1 MQALQW
7 GSRRQR
13 SGQSAGFVPGKPTR
27 PLCLEDAPL
36 QPAARPAAEPGKLR
50 PNNAPEGL
58 GRGSQG
64 QRGGLGGRGGGLRR
78 GGGGGWAGLAR
89 SAALEAAQRRRLH
102 HPGLRAG
109 QRRGGRTRVCGEGVL
124 APAAPGQAPRP
135 GPGGRERPGVETS
148 PGQSAPGGSEGGTD
162 WPVRSG
168 PLLCP
173 PPSLSNPPPLEN
185 PPTQCCLPIA
195 PSRPHLSFGGEPSAT
210 LALPHPTVAPAPPPS
225 FPRWGK
231 AAPSP
236 RDSGGRARARARP
249 PTSLRS
255 WGPRGDPG
263 RGEAAPGAASL
274 AGSARPGSPLGGW
287 VGEGR

>member
-7 GSRRQR
+7 GSWRQR

-58 GRGSQG
+58 GRGRQG

-89 SAALEAAQRRRLH
+89 SAALEAAQSRRLH

-148 PGQSAPGGSEGGTD
+148 AGQSAPGGSEGGTD

-185 PPTQCCLPIA
+185 PPTQCCLPLV

-210 LALPHPTVAPAPPPS
+210 LALPHPNVAPAPPPS

-236 RDSGGRARARARP
+236 RTLADGRARAPGPRP
-249 PTSLRS
+249 PFGAG
-255 WGPRGDPG
+255 GPVGIPG
-263 RGEAAPGAASL
+263 EGKPPLELPASRVLHAPGAPSGA
-274 AGSARPGSPLGGW
+274 AG
-287 VGEGR
+287 GRGR